1 MSYAN
6 DMTLTDGILASD
18 LRIAVMR
25 LARRLRAE
33 RVDLDL
39 TITQLAALASLERHG
54 PTTPGVLASIERIR
68 PPSMTRILAGL
79 ETRGLVVRTPHATDG
94 RQVLVEV
101 TDEAKAMLRADRR
114 RREAWLSQRLATL
127 SPGDRDALRAVA
139 PILERLVAE

>member
-6 DMTLTDGILASD
+6 DMTRADGALASD

-33 RVDLDL
+33 RADLDL
-39 TITQLAALASLERHG
+39 TITQLAALASLERQG
-54 PTTPGVLASIERIR
+54 PTTPGILASIERIQ

-79 ETRGLVVRTPHATDG
+79 EARGLVVRTPHATDG
-94 RQVLVEV
+94 RQVVVEV
-101 TDEAKAMLRADRR
+101 TSDAKAMLRADRR
-114 RREAWLSQRLATL
+114 RREAWLSQRLAML
-127 SPGDRDALRAVA
+127 SQDDREALREVA